1 MKRYTDSEIQ
11 EIREQLTN
19 GAVFCGIE
27 NNRGIGTIRA
37 DKCLLSWNHYGS
49 SASRNTVDDLR
60 WILETIFKN
69 CSEIVPCEYSEYHI
83 NYIPVDRKYSAVDF
97 SASHPNVYGK

>member
-11 EIREQLTN
+11 EIRKNLIA

-37 DKCLLSWNHYGS
+37 TKELLLWNHFGS
-49 SASRNTVDDLR
+49 SANKNTIGDLR

-83 NYIPVDRKYSAVDF
+83 NYIPTDTTYTAVDF
-97 SASHPNVYGK
+97 SASHPNAYGL